1 MTRYLLATTA
11 AVLLLSTTAFA
22 EEVLA
27 TGTFEDSRQH
37 DGQGTAT
44 IVKLDDGRT
53 VVRLSEDFR
62 TDRGPDLKVWLVED
76 QVITASDVTD
86 DNYISLGGLRRARG
100 AGEYEIPADVDINN
114 YQEVVIWCRAFRVLF
129 TSAELST

>member
-1 MTRYLLATTA
+1 MTRFILAAAA
-11 AVLLLSTTAFA
+11 AVISLSGAAFA

-53 VVRLSEDFR
+53 VVRLSDDFR

-76 QVITASDVTD
+76 QVTTASDVTD
-86 DNYISLGGLRRARG
+86 DNYVSLGPLRRARG
-100 AGEYEIPADVDINN
+100 AGEYEVPADVDVSD

-129 TSAELST
+129 TSAELES

>member
-1 MTRYLLATTA
+1 MKHLILAAAASLAT
-11 AVLLLSTTAFA
+11 LSGAAFA
-22 EEVLA
+22 EEIIA

-44 IVKLDDGRT
+44 VVKLDDGRT

-76 QVITASDVTD
+76 QVINASDVTD
-86 DNYISLGGLRRARG
+86 DNYISLGGLSRARG
-100 AGEYEIPADVDINN
+100 ASEYEIPADVDIGN
-114 YQEVVIWCRAFRVLF
+114 YREVVIWCRAFRVLF
-129 TSAELST
+129 TSAELSS